1 MNDAETSQ
9 ASSVDFFRNFNRVVG
24 AAYLAIVLLTLGFFL
39 HQINE
44 KRKEETVAIAGHV
57 ARHAQFIEFVLRSS
71 VDSVESLRMAARGF
85 YAATQRFQDTEPAT
99 EVMLR
104 PPLLF
109 KLRENDDGSGF
120 HLDDLPDRDSGGNLT
135 GDGSLWGRDP
145 AFYRDVAMA
154 LSLNVT
160 FQTLAFN
167 LPGAVDA
174 SFLSKD
180 NFAIRSPWQ
189 ESAKQRFYPDFYNQP
204 VWKMGV
210 PASNP
215 NREKYWSSA
224 YFGGKEKGV
233 LVTAAAPVYAA
244 DSFRGVIMI
253 DTSLDYLNRVNSDFG
268 YKLGTAFLVDA
279 YGAVLAHPDMLTDGL
294 DTKETRSIASVLPA
308 ALSGDST
315 QLTALASNA
324 PTELGG
330 HLVIRHTFVSAP
342 WSLYFVVSER
352 DIWLKLL
359 WERGGAML
367 SMFLGL
373 TALMVVTYLVTTR
386 DFVSPASKLVQHLA
400 LESQFK
406 APPLPVVP
414 AAWIPWFQS
423 ISKAF
428 RESLQLLSIRQELDI
443 AAKMQQAILPRH
455 WPEHPNF
462 SLWGSMRSAKEV
474 GGDFYDHF
482 ELPGEKTGIVIADV
496 SGKGVP
502 AALFGMV
509 SKTLLRST
517 ATQAEREPST
527 VVEMVNDALCMDN
540 DTCMFV
546 TVLLATLDMR
556 TGELYFVNAGHP
568 PPLLI
573 HADGQTEFLPS
584 TGGMALGIAEGLPFD
599 HRQIQL
605 KPGDQLVF
613 YTDGVTEALNP
624 QNDEFTQERLPPLL
638 GRADQSNVK
647 ETVHKIIEAVDAF
660 AEGAPQSDD
669 ITCLALYF
677 HGERQTA

>member
-71 VDSVESLRMAARGF
+71 VDSVEALRMATRVH
-85 YAATQRFQDTEPAT
+85 YASTEKFASPDAST
-99 EVMLR
+99 EALLR

-109 KLRENDDGSGF
+109 KLRENDEGSGF
-120 HLDDLPDRDSGGNLT
+120 NLDDLQDRDSGGNLT
-135 GDGSLWGRDP
+135 GDGSLWGRSP
-145 AFYRDVAMA
+145 LFYRDLSMA
-154 LSLNVT
+154 LGLNGT
-160 FQTLAFN
+160 FQTLIFN

-174 SFLSKD
+174 SFVSKE
-180 NFAIRSPWQ
+180 NFSITSPWQ
-189 ESAKQRFYPDFYNQP
+189 ESAKLRFSPDLYKQP
-204 VWKMGV
+204 VWRMGT
-210 PASNP
+210 PQSNP
-215 NREKYWSSA
+215 NREKYWSPA
-224 YFGGKEKGV
+224 YFGGNDKGV
-233 LVTAAAPVYAA
+233 LVTAAAPIYAA
-244 DSFRGVIMI
+244 DDFRGVALI
-253 DTSLDYLNRVNSDFG
+253 DTSLDYLNRINSDFG
-268 YKLGTAFLVDA
+268 YRPGAVFLVDA
-279 YGAVLAHPDMLTDGL
+279 YGAVLAHPDMLADGL
-294 DTKETRSIASVLPA
+294 NAKETRPVASAVPPA
-308 ALSGDST
+308 LAGNAAM
-315 QLTALASNA
+315 LTALASNV
-324 PTELGG
+324 PSEVGG
-330 HLVIRHTFVSAP
+330 YLVIRHAFVSAP
-342 WSLYFVVSER
+342 WSLYFVVAQRE
-352 DIWLKLL
+352 IWLKLL
-359 WERGGAML
+359 LERGAAML

-373 TALMVVTYLVTTR
+373 TALMVVTYRVTTR

-406 APPLPVVP
+406 APPLPIVP
-414 AAWIPWFQS
+414 AAWVPWFQS

-428 RESLQLLSIRQELDI
+428 RESLQLMSIRQELDI
-443 AAKMQQAILPRH
+443 AANMQQAILPRH
-455 WPEHPNF
+455 WPEHKNF
-462 SLWGSMRSAKEV
+462 SLWGAMRSAKEV

-482 ELPGEKTGIVIADV
+482 ELPGKKIGIVIADV

-517 ATQAEREPST
+517 ATQTEREPSS
-527 VVEMVNDALCMDN
+527 VIEMVNDALCLDN

-546 TVLLATLDMR
+546 TVLFATLDMQ
-556 TGELYFVNAGHP
+556 TGEFSFVNAGHP

-573 HADGQTEFLPS
+573 HSDGQTEFLAM
-584 TGGMALGIAEGLPFD
+584 TGGMALGIADGMPFD
-599 HRQIQL
+599 HQQIQL

-613 YTDGVTEALNP
+613 YTDGVTEALNL

-638 GRADQSNVK
+638 GHTNHSNVK
-647 ETVHKIIEAVDAF
+647 ETVDKIIEAVDAF

-677 HGERQTA
+677 HGEGQTV